1 MLISKEELFSTINEV
16 INRPNYKLSHQIDFE
31 ELSTKERIQILL
43 DILSKTNIISFS
55 KTLRKLEGKKGIV
68 VTLLASLE
76 LAKDGYIE
84 LIQNKSEELF
94 IKASRKVS
102 I

>member
-1 MLISKEELFSTINEV
+1 MQEILE
-16 INRPNYKLSHQIDFE
+16 RPKLTNSHHIDFE
-31 ELSTKERIQILL
+31 ELSTQERIQILL
-43 DILSKTNIISFS
+43 EILNQREIISFS
-55 KTLRKLEGKKGIV
+55 QTLRKKEGKKGVV

-94 IKASRKVS
+94 IKSVRG

>member
-1 MLISKEELFSTINEV
+1 V
-16 INRPNYKLSHQIDFE
+16 
-31 ELSTKERIQILL
+31 
-43 DILSKTNIISFS
+43 
-55 KTLRKLEGKKGIV
+55 V

-76 LAKDGYIE
+76 LAKDGYVE

-94 IKASRKVS
+94 IKSSRS

>member
-1 MLISKEELFSTINEV
+1 MASSSEARSVTTTPFLPSFF
-16 INRPNYKLSHQIDFE
+16 LSVLEKQ
-31 ELSTKERIQILL
+31 
-43 DILSKTNIISFS
+43 NIVTFS
-55 KTLRKLEGKKGIV
+55 KILRKNEGKKGVV

-94 IKASRKVS
+94 LKLTGI
-102 I
+102 

>member
-1 MLISKEELFSTINEV
+1 M
-16 INRPNYKLSHQIDFE
+16 
-31 ELSTKERIQILL
+31 LL
-43 DILSKTNIISFS
+43 DLLEKTNIISFS
-55 KTLRKLEGKKGIV
+55 KTLRNLEGKKGVV

-84 LIQNKSEELF
+84 LIQNKSEELY
-94 IKASRKVS
+94 IKSLRS

>member
-1 MLISKEELFSTINEV
+1 MTG
-16 INRPNYKLSHQIDFE
+16 FE
-31 ELSTKERIQILL
+31 ELSTKERIQMLL
-43 DILSKTNIISFS
+43 DLLEKTNIISFS
-55 KTLRKLEGKKGIV
+55 KTLRHPEGKKGVV

-84 LIQNKSEELF
+84 LIQNKSEELY
-94 IKASRKVS
+94 IKSLRS

>member
-1 MLISKEELFSTINEV
+1 M
-16 INRPNYKLSHQIDFE
+16 YKRQP
-31 ELSTKERIQILL
+31 
-43 DILSKTNIISFS
+43 
-55 KTLRKLEGKKGIV
+55 EGKKGVV

-94 IKASRKVS
+94 IKSVRG

>member
-1 MLISKEELFSTINEV
+1 MADDNVTHQLIEDTSYQHLMSQHYHLV
-16 INRPNYKLSHQIDFE
+16 MH
-31 ELSTKERIQILL
+31 
-43 DILSKTNIISFS
+43 FS
-55 KTLRKLEGKKGIV
+55 KTLKNLEGKKGVV

-84 LIQNKSEELF
+84 LIQNKSEELY
-94 IKASRKVS
+94 IKSLRG